1 MPLIVNFKRKDAQSL
16 RCSELGRVS
25 TFRLGHCR
33 QTSANIRIQHH
44 ESQLQIISLVCF
56 PLTLMLLINTHKV
69 FNLILNEVV
78 FRVDTLVLG
87 AFLLVLNVFN
97 PQHSRLLH

>member
-16 RCSELGRVS
+16 RCPELGCVG
-25 TFRLGHCR
+25 TFLLGHGC

-44 ESQLQIISLVCF
+44 ESQLQIISFVCF
-56 PLTLMLLINTHKV
+56 PLTLMLLVNSHKV

-78 FRVDTLVLG
+78 LRVDTLVLCT
-87 AFLLVLNVFN
+87 FLLVLNVFN